1 MHKGMLVAVVIPA
14 RDEEKHIEKV
24 IDTIPS
30 FVDRI
35 VVVDDGS
42 KDNTARLVKNADLV
56 KLEGNGVGA
65 AIDAGHQHLLR
76 VMEGE
81 FISVVMAGD
90 GQMNPDDMEG
100 LIEPIINGEA
110 HYVKVKDWTEQ
121 EKCLSSEELEHS
133 SFPCLQHWHVDRI
146 LGCAMRLH
154 GNN

>member
-56 KLEGNGVGA
+56 KLEG
-65 AIDAGHQHLLR
+65 
-76 VMEGE
+76 
-81 FISVVMAGD
+81 
-90 GQMNPDDMEG
+90 
-100 LIEPIINGEA
+100 
-110 HYVKVKDWTEQ
+110 TE
-121 EKCLSSEELEHS
+121 
-133 SFPCLQHWHVDRI
+133 
-146 LGCAMRLH
+146 
-154 GNN
+154 